1 MDLIH
6 KDAIQKLY
14 KEFFS
19 SLRIAYSN
27 SHDHAIIQHVLL
39 LVQFVLSR
47 ISKYTSS
54 VASAIACAIRDQPK
68 KRGHENIT
76 NR

>member
-6 KDAIQKLY
+6 KDAIQKFH

-39 LVQFVLSR
+39 HVQFVLLR
-47 ISKYTSS
+47 KQYTSS
-54 VASAIACAIRDQPK
+54 VASAIAYAIRAL
-68 KRGHENIT
+68 
-76 NR
+76 